1 METGMTTTDF
11 VLLDRM
17 DDKHNGKWGQNTA
30 LWAIVAILLVLAL
43 LWFCHRQGADKADLA
58 ASIQGLYGRV
68 NTLEPVVKNNAE
80 QNFRTATSLAGIVQG
95 VSDIRDY
102 TYGEIAALDNA
113 VFQPVCGS
121 RRSSRGCGCGDDR
134 FIKKSIFTPST
145 VEVEQIESC
154 CG

>member
-1 METGMTTTDF
+1 MDNLTLRDA
-11 VLLDRM
+11 LDLM
-17 DDKHNGKWGQNTA
+17 NGKEHKENGMWGQNTA
-30 LWAIVAILLVLAL
+30 LWAIVAIIIVIAF
-43 LWFCHRQGADKADLA
+43 LWFFHRSGDNKAELA
-58 ASIQGLYGRV
+58 ASVQELYGRV

-80 QNFRTATSLAGIVQG
+80 QNFKTATALSGIVQG
-95 VSDIRDY
+95 VSDIREY
-102 TYGEIAALDNA
+102 TYSQIASLDNA

-134 FIKKSIFTPST
+134 FIKKSTFTPST